1 MCALVCIFYKCVS
14 LSLSRSQKHLL
25 ISGFVLYS
33 SVVVAYDLSLSS
45 WLVPVGVFLLLLLL
59 GKVSTTKECVYPQ
72 VQMHMCVG
80 VDHQSF
86 DQAAASLMLRFN
98 TF

>member
-1 MCALVCIFYKCVS
+1 MHSYVFSKGVF

-45 WLVPVGVFLLLLLL
+45 WLVPVGVFVLLLLL